1 MAVASPS
8 RLRQFR
14 EQMTPKITQEGMA
27 RQVGITH
34 QWYRLIEC
42 GRNTSW
48 TTANAILT
56 ALNAERMSRDLDPLN
71 LEQLD
76 LKIV

>member
-1 MAVASPS
+1 MAIAMQS
-8 RLRQFR
+8 RLRQLR
-14 EQMTPKITQEGMA
+14 EQMTPKVSQKSMA
-27 RQVGITH
+27 RRVGITH

-48 TTANAILT
+48 TTANAILV
-56 ALNAERMSRDLDPLN
+56 AVNVERVARGLGTLSI
-71 LEQLD
+71 EELD